1 MNEFENYCAVT
12 KTNFA
17 PMQDVKQTP
26 PTHNHPNP
34 KTNQKINLKYVHCKK
49 LTITQDKTKEKGDII
64 DYRKY
69 VN

>member
-1 MNEFENYCAVT
+1 MNEFENYCTVT
-12 KTNFA
+12 KNQFPSHARCETN
-17 PMQDVKQTP
+17 P

-64 DYRKY
+64 
-69 VN
+69 